1 MMDDRER
8 AGRNAMRKPK
18 LLMVI
23 AAKWAGLA
31 NAAFDEAEIILH
43 GRDSYRP
50 EEIDYVLSFTPPR
63 GLLASLPNL
72 KVAFSLG
79 AGVDGFLS
87 DPDYPRHVP
96 LVRFVDRTLSAEMAQ
111 YVLMHVLMHHR
122 RQRFFDKSQ
131 HASVW
136 NQQTLPRL
144 TEDTRIGFLG
154 LGAIGA
160 FIAPKLLE
168 LGFQVASWTVHRKEI
183 AGLKSFA
190 GDAELTAFLG
200 QTDILVC
207 LLSLTSKTNA
217 ILNAKTFVLLP
228 KGAFVINVARG
239 AHMNEA
245 DLVAALNSGQLS
257 GAVLDVFQEE
267 PLPEQ
272 SPLWTHPNITIT
284 PHISA
289 VSQPA
294 VVLDYVRNGIIV
306 CERGEMPATVVDIET
321 AY

>member
-1 MMDDRER
+1 MT
-8 AGRNAMRKPK
+8 RKPK
-18 LLMVI
+18 LLMAI

-31 NAAFDEAEIILH
+31 EAHFDEADVILH

-50 EEIDYVLSFTPPR
+50 EEIDYILSFTPPP
-63 GLLASLPNL
+63 GLVASLPNL
-72 KVAFSLG
+72 KMAFSLG

-87 DPDYPRHVP
+87 DPSYPSHIP

-131 HASVW
+131 HAGVW

-144 TEDTRIGFLG
+144 TEDTRVGFLG

-160 FIAPKLLE
+160 FTAPKLID
-168 LGFQVASWTVHRKEI
+168 LGFQVSSWTAHPKEI

-190 GDAELTAFLG
+190 GDEALEAFLN

-207 LLSLTSKTNA
+207 LLSLTRKTKG
-217 ILNAKTFVLLP
+217 ILNAKTFAALP

-239 AHMNEA
+239 AHLIED
-245 DLVAALNSGQLS
+245 DLIAALNSSQIC

-267 PLPEQ
+267 PLP
-272 SPLWTHPNITIT
+272 SFSGLWEHPGVTIT
-284 PHISA
+284 PHIAA
-289 VSQPA
+289 VSQPG
-294 VVLDYVRNGIIV
+294 VVLDYVRNGIV
-306 CERGEMPATVVDIET
+306 TAERGQIPATVVDVET